1 MNFPRLWRLIILLP
15 FRPVLLS
22 GVTVVCFFQPHGG
35 LRPHKYFR
43 VAKKRKKK
51 RVSMC
56 QPLSDYYYK
65 LDSKSRARYDDK
77 ISYIGNRDPYNLQK
91 GEFSEEFS
99 RLPALKTV

>member
-1 MNFPRLWRLIILLP
+1 MQSVFFCDNSPIERLQRRHFMTSQILP
-15 FRPVLLS
+15 C
-22 GVTVVCFFQPHGG
+22 G
-35 LRPHKYFR
+35 K
-43 VAKKRKKK
+43 KKRKKK

-91 GEFSEEFS
+91 KEFTEDVSS
-99 RLPALKTV
+99 LPSLRYAITLST

>member
-1 MNFPRLWRLIILLP
+1 MAPKKKMGAGRALAR
-15 FRPVLLS
+15 R
-22 GVTVVCFFQPHGG
+22 
-35 LRPHKYFR
+35 HKYFR

-77 ISYIGNRDPYNLQK
+77 ISYIGNRDP
-91 GEFSEEFS
+91 
-99 RLPALKTV
+99 